1 MQKVSKQS
9 LAMIALSILLAIS
22 IALTFTFAAIAGKTD
37 KATGTITFSGASAL
51 LINNEESDYTFT
63 ITFDGTG
70 TPSVSTTGF
79 DTVAVSLAASS
90 TTSNVAATFAI
101 NVIGDTAGTLK
112 TALEKYIK
120 AADTMSWTGKK
131 AGEEVV
137 KVKDTF
143 TMAQVTDAA
152 DLALLSSATNTMTVT
167 VSFAAT
173 IAK

>member
-22 IALTFTFAAIAGKTD
+22 IALTFTFAALSDKKT
-37 KATGTITFSGASAL
+37 ATGTITFSGASAL
-51 LINNEESDYTFT
+51 LINNAEEDYTFA
-63 ITFDGTG
+63 IAFDGTG
-70 TPSVSTTGF
+70 APKVSTAGF
-79 DTVAVSLAASS
+79 DTVAVSLADSS

-101 NVIGDTAGTLK
+101 NVIGDTDGTLK
-112 TALEKYIK
+112 TALAKYIK
-120 AADTMSWTGKK
+120 AAETMSWNGKK

-143 TMAQVTDAA
+143 TMTQVTDAA

-173 IAK
+173 VAR